1 MAQNFSPAEL
11 SQRDGERMRGYK
23 ALLDFYEG
31 HQWCARP
38 SVEKRLTF
46 NYARVVIDKLT
57 SYLMGG
63 MRVRAISSV
72 GASGRTPAGGDGEA
86 ARAQA
91 ALDRISHDNNL
102 QQLDFDTELDCAVLG
117 DGAYK
122 VIWDSETGE
131 IRVTSPDVQGLY
143 GWWRTDDVSRLCKVA
158 SRYSLPSVDA
168 QTLYGVKTRGKSCL
182 VTEVWTDETF
192 ELWCDNA
199 LVERKPNPCGAI
211 PFIIFPNLRQPK
223 RCWGMSDIPQLMEPQ
238 RELNRALSQLS
249 HILELS
255 GNPIA
260 VLENVEQSED
270 IAVRPGAVWNL
281 PEEAKAY
288 LLDLLQGGGVGLH
301 ISYIEMLYRTLH
313 DMAES
318 PRAAFGGTGRD
329 ISGVALEIELQPLL
343 QKIWRKRLIR
353 EPVYRRRAEMILR
366 LLSKYKG
373 EDYENLNIEVVWAP
387 VLPRDIASVVK
398 SEETLVQSGIHSR
411 RRAMAEVGVTDP
423 ESEFARWLDERSAI
437 LKMNKEM
444 NVRPKP
450 GTE

>member
-1 MAQNFSPAEL
+1 MAPNFSPAEL
-11 SQRDGERMRGYK
+11 AQRDSERMRGYK
-23 ALLDFYEG
+23 TLLDFYEG
-31 HQWCARP
+31 RQWPGRAA
-38 SVEKRLTF
+38 SGEKQLTF

-63 MRVRAISSV
+63 MQVNIV
-72 GASGRTPAGGDGEA
+72 ASEQGEEVA
-86 ARAQA
+86 KQARDAQT
-91 ALDRISHDNNL
+91 ALDRMAQANNL

-122 VIWDSETGE
+122 VIWDSEKSQV
-131 IRVTSPDVQGLY
+131 RMTSPDVQGLY
-143 GWWRTDDVSRLCKVA
+143 AWGRADDSTRLWRVA
-158 SRYSLPSVDA
+158 SRYSLPSADA
-168 QTLYGVKTRGKSCL
+168 QALYGAKTRGRTT
-182 VTEVWTDETF
+182 VITEMWTDEVF

-199 LVERKPNPCGAI
+199 VLERKTNPYGFI

-223 RCWGMSDIPQLMEPQ
+223 RCWGLSDIPQLMEPQ

-270 IAVRPGAVWNL
+270 IAVKPGAVWNL

-301 ISYIEMLYRTLH
+301 INYIEMLYRTLH

-353 EPVYRRRAEMILR
+353 EPVYRKRAEMMLK
-366 LLSKYKG
+366 LLSKYSG
-373 EDYENLNIEVVWAP
+373 QDYSGLNAEVVWAP
-387 VLPRDIASVVK
+387 VLPRDLAGVVK
-398 SEETLVQSGIHSR
+398 SEETMVQNGIHSR
-411 RRAMAEVGVTDP
+411 RRAMAEVGVADP
-423 ESEFARWLDERSAI
+423 EEEFVRWLEERSAI
-437 LKMNKEM
+437 LKMNREM
-444 NVRPKP
+444 NMRPKA

>member
-1 MAQNFSPAEL
+1 MAPNFSPGEL
-11 SQRDGERMRGYK
+11 SQRDGERIRGYK

-31 HQWCARP
+31 KQWPGRP
-38 SVEKRLTF
+38 SGEKQLTF

-63 MRVRAISSV
+63 MRLSVAPVEPSDETKKRARK
-72 GASGRTPAGGDGEA
+72 AEA
-86 ARAQA
+86 ALNHVAQ
-91 ALDRISHDNNL
+91 LNNL

-122 VIWDSETGE
+122 VIWDGETGE
-131 IRVTSPDVQGLY
+131 LRVTSPDVQGLY
-143 GWWRTDDVSRLCKVA
+143 AWWRADDSARMWRVA
-158 SRYSLPSVDA
+158 ARYPLPSAEA
-168 QTLYGVKTRGKSCL
+168 QALYGVKTRGKSCL
-182 VTEVWTDETF
+182 VTEVWTDEAF

-199 LVERKPNPCGAI
+199 AVERKPNPYGAI

-223 RCWGMSDIPQLMEPQ
+223 RCWGLSDVPQMMEPQ

-313 DMAES
+313 DVAES
-318 PRAAFGGTGRD
+318 PRAAYGGSGKD
-329 ISGVALEIELQPLL
+329 LSGVALEIELQPLL

-353 EPVYRRRAEMILR
+353 EPVYRRRAELILQ

-373 EDYENLNIEVVWAP
+373 EDYGGCNIEVGWAP
-387 VLPRDIASVVK
+387 VLPRDLASVVS
-398 SEETLVQSGIHSR
+398 SEETMVQSGIHSR
-411 RRAMAEVGVTDP
+411 RRAMAEVGVADP

>member
-1 MAQNFSPAEL
+1 MTQNFSPAEL

-31 HQWCARP
+31 RQWPAR
-38 SVEKRLTF
+38 SNEKQLTF

-63 MRVRAISSV
+63 IRLSVTPSESTDEAQKRARK
-72 GASGRTPAGGDGEA
+72 AEA
-86 ARAQA
+86 ALNHAAQT
-91 ALDRISHDNNL
+91 NNL
-102 QQLDFDTELDCAVLG
+102 QQLDYDTELDCAVLG

-122 VIWDSETGE
+122 VIWDGETGE
-131 IRVTSPDVQGLY
+131 VRVTSPDVQGLY
-143 GWWRTDDVSRLCKVA
+143 AWWRADDSTRMWRAA
-158 SRYSLPSVDA
+158 SRYALPSTDA
-168 QTLYGVKTRGKSCL
+168 QTLYGVKTRNKMST

-192 ELWCDNA
+192 ELWCDNG
-199 LVERKPNPCGAI
+199 LVERKPNPYGAI
-211 PFIIFPNLRQPK
+211 PFILFPNLRQPK
-223 RCWGMSDIPQLMEPQ
+223 RCWGISDIPQLMEPQ

-353 EPVYRRRAEMILR
+353 EPVYRRRAELMLK

-373 EDYENLNIEVVWAP
+373 EDYSGLNIEVVWSP
-387 VLPRDIASVVK
+387 VLPRDLAGVVK
-398 SEETLVQSGIHSR
+398 CEETMVQSGIHSR
-411 RRAMAEVGVTDP
+411 RRAMAEVGVADP

-437 LKMNKEM
+437 LKMNKEL
-444 NVRPKP
+444 NVRPKS

>member
-1 MAQNFSPAEL
+1 MAQNFSPSEL
-11 SQRDGERMRGYK
+11 AQLDSERMRGYK
-23 ALLDFYEG
+23 TLLDFYEG
-31 HQWCARP
+31 RQWPGRTGN
-38 SVEKRLTF
+38 EKRLTF

-63 MRVRAISSV
+63 MKINIAPAEDTGGAQEKARRAE
-72 GASGRTPAGGDGEA
+72 T
-86 ARAQA
+86 
-91 ALDRISHDNNL
+91 ALDLISRSNNL

-122 VIWDSETGE
+122 LIWDGE
-131 IRVTSPDVQGLY
+131 AGEARVTAPDVQGLY
-143 GWWRTDDVSRLCKVA
+143 AWRQPDDSSRLQRAA
-158 SRYSLPSVDA
+158 SRYSLPSADA
-168 QTLYGVKTRGKSCL
+168 HDLYGAKTKGKTASI
-182 VTEVWTDETF
+182 TEVWTKDSF
-192 ELWCDNA
+192 ELWCDNT
-199 LVERKPNPCGAI
+199 LIERKANPYNFI

-223 RCWGMSDIPQLMEPQ
+223 RAWGLSDLPQVMEPQ

-270 IAVRPGAVWNL
+270 IAVKPGAVWNL

-288 LLDLLQGGGVGLH
+288 LLDLLQGGGVNLH

-329 ISGVALEIELQPLL
+329 ISGVAMEIELQPLL

-353 EPVYRRRAEMILR
+353 EPVYRKRAEMMLK
-366 LLSKYKG
+366 LLSKYTG
-373 EDYENLNIEVVWAP
+373 EDYGGLNIEVVWAP
-387 VLPRDIASVVK
+387 VLPRDMSATVK
-398 SEETLVQSGIHSR
+398 NEETLVQSGIHSR
-411 RRAMAEVGVTDP
+411 RRAMNEVGVADP
-423 ESEFARWLDERSAI
+423 ENEFSRWLEERNAI
-437 LKMNKEM
+437 LKMNRDM
-444 NVRPKP
+444 NVRESHGKSQSDK
-450 GTE
+450 

>member
-1 MAQNFSPAEL
+1 MAQNFSPGEL
-11 SQRDGERMRGYK
+11 AQLDSERMRGYK
-23 ALLDFYEG
+23 NLLDFYEG
-31 HQWCARP
+31 RQWPGRN
-38 SVEKRLTF
+38 SNEKRLTF

-63 MRVRAISSV
+63 IKIDIQ
-72 GASGRTPAGGDGEA
+72 ASDDTPES
-86 ARAQA
+86 RRKAQKA
-91 ALDRISHDNNL
+91 ETALNNILLSNNL

-122 VIWDSETGE
+122 ITWDGE
-131 IRVTSPDVQGLY
+131 AGEVRISSPDVQGLY
-143 GWWRTDDVSRLCKVA
+143 AWRQPDDSARIWRVA
-158 SRYSLPSVDA
+158 SRYCLPAADA
-168 QTLYGVKTRGKSCL
+168 ATLYGAKTRGKTSSI
-182 VTEVWTDETF
+182 TEVWTDGTF
-192 ELWCDNA
+192 ELWCDST
-199 LVERKPNPCGAI
+199 LIERKANPYNFI

-223 RCWGMSDIPQLMEPQ
+223 RAWGLSDLPQIMEPQ

-281 PEEAKAY
+281 PDEAKAY
-288 LLDLLQGGGVGLH
+288 LLDLLQGGGVNLH

-329 ISGVALEIELQPLL
+329 VSGVALEIELQPLL

-353 EPVYRRRAEMILR
+353 GPVYRRRAEMLLR
-366 LLSKYKG
+366 LLSKYTG
-373 EDYENLNIEVVWAP
+373 EDYSGLNIEVVWAP
-387 VLPRDIASVVK
+387 VLPRDMNATVQ

-411 RRAMAEVGVTDP
+411 RRAMTEVGISDP
-423 ESEFARWLDERSAI
+423 ENEFARWLEERTAI
-437 LKMNKEM
+437 LKMNRDM
-444 NVRPKP
+444 NVRLKS

>member
-1 MAQNFSPAEL
+1 MAQNFSPGEL
-11 SQRDGERMRGYK
+11 AQLDSERMRGYK
-23 ALLDFYEG
+23 DLLDFYEG
-31 HQWCARP
+31 RQWPGRN
-38 SVEKRLTF
+38 SNEKRLTF

-63 MRVRAISSV
+63 MKIKISSV
-72 GASGRTPAGGDGEA
+72 GASHDSPAVGEEK
-86 ARAQA
+86 ARSAQA
-91 ALDRISHDNNL
+91 ALDRISLLNNL

-122 VIWDSETGE
+122 ITWDGE
-131 IRVTSPDVQGLY
+131 AGEVRVTAPDVQGLY
-143 GWWRTDDVSRLCKVA
+143 AWRQPDDSARIWRVA
-158 SRYSLPSVDA
+158 SRYCLPAADA
-168 QTLYGVKTRGKSCL
+168 AALYGAKTRGKTANI
-182 VTEVWTDETF
+182 TEVWTDSTF

-199 LVERKPNPCGAI
+199 LIERKANPYGFI

-223 RCWGMSDIPQLMEPQ
+223 RTWGLSDLPQIMEPQ

-281 PEEAKAY
+281 PEEAKPY
-288 LLDLLQGGGVGLH
+288 LLDLLQGGGVNLH

-329 ISGVALEIELQPLL
+329 VSGVALEIELQPLL

-353 EPVYRRRAEMILR
+353 GPVYRRRAEMLLR
-366 LLSKYKG
+366 MLSKYTG
-373 EDYENLNIEVVWAP
+373 EDYSGLNIEVVWAP
-387 VLPRDIASVVK
+387 VLPRDMNATVQ

-411 RRAMAEVGVTDP
+411 RRAMTEVGVADP
-423 ESEFARWLDERSAI
+423 ENEFARWLEERSAI
-437 LKMNKEM
+437 LKMNRDM
-444 NVRPKP
+444 NVRLKS